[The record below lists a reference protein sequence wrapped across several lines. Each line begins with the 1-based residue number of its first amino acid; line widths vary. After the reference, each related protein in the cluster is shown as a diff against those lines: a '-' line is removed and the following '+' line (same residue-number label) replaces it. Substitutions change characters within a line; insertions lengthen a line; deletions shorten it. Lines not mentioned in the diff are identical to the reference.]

1 MAKDKD
7 GENLHAGHR
16 KRLRERWLE
25 SGLEGFN
32 EINTLE
38 LLLFYVVPRQDTNP
52 LAHRLLDRF
61 GSLSG
66 VLEASADQLLEV
78 KGMGEVGA
86 QFFPILRAVQEKAA
100 IQQWQ
105 KEQRQRA
112 LHTPEDFYMYFRPFF
127 LEKRQEAAY
136 LLCLNVQGKPLSCEK
151 VCDGSL
157 SAVGFQS
164 REAIELALRSQA
176 QLCVLAHNHPVSLA
190 KASQEDLA
198 ATNTLKTALE
208 TIGVLLLDH
217 IILGRRDWSSLAM
230 EGYLQTYWE

>member
-1 MAKDKD
+1 MAEDKQS
-7 GENLHAGHR
+7 LHTGHR
-16 KRLRERWLE
+16 TRLRQRWLE

-32 EINTLE
+32 DINALE

-61 GSLSG
+61 GSLAG
-66 VLEASADQLLEV
+66 VLEASADQLRQVE
-78 KGMGEVGA
+78 GMGEIAA
-86 QFFPILRAVQEKAA
+86 QFFPIQRAIQERAA
-100 IQQWQ
+100 IQQWLT
-105 KEQRQRA
+105 EQRQLA
-112 LHTPEDFYMYFRPFF
+112 LHTPEEFYQFFRPFF

-136 LLCLNVQGKPLSCEK
+136 LLCLTVKGKPLGCEK
-151 VCDGSL
+151 ICDGSL

-164 REAIELALRSQA
+164 REAIELALRTRA
-176 QLCVLAHNHPVSLA
+176 QLCVLAHNHPISLA

-217 IILGRRDWSSLAM
+217 IILGRGDWSSLAM
-230 EGYLQTYWE
+230 EGYLQNYWE